1 MGVEPTRRFSK
12 GPQPIPITIGLIW
25 KGLRHLCSR
34 DGRLFGVG
42 LAFYRAHQ
50 WLIRAM

>member
-1 MGVEPTRRFSK
+1 MGVEPTRRFSER
-12 GPQPIPITIGLIW
+12 PHLIPITIGLVW

-34 DGRLFGVG
+34 DGHVFEVG
-42 LAFYRAHQ
+42 SAFYHAHQ